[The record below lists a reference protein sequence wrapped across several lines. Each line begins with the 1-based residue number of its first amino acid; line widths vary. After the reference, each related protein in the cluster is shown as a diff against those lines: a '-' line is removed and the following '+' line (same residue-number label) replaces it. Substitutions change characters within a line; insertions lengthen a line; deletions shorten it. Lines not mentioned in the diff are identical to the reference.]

1 MRVQSWRQRAGLAVV
16 LVGTATCS
24 SAPRGPFFGDEQF
37 LVLGVSPEEEA
48 NAVSKRLATDGRK
61 EYLRLRGPS
70 FTALGFEERDGRPGW
85 VRGITQRGIELA
97 LDPVPSHALERGVRY
112 ELLAPETPGLFDADG
127 DGFDELIVLKR
138 SYDWDDPCVLAYR
151 LQGTGFVDLITDG
164 SHTLDVARDAITGV
178 EPCVGTAPADGGV
191 LEDPGEVEAEAEAA
205 SPKVR
210 QEPGPEPEPAASPP
224 Q

>member
-112 ELLAPETPGLFDADG
+112 EL
-127 DGFDELIVLKR
+127 IVLKR